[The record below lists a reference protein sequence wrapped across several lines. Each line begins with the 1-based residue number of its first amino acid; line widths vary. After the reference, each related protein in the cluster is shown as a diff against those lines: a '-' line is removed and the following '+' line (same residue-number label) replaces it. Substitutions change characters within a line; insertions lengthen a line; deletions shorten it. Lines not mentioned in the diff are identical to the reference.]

1 VTDLE
6 RSTPMRNQVQLI
18 AYADRLGGTFA
29 GLTELVRGPLAGL
42 FGGIHVLP
50 FFDPIDGADAGF
62 DPNDHREVDPRL
74 GTWEDVGR
82 LGETL
87 PIMADL
93 IVNHVA
99 TGSPQF
105 QDFLTHGDASEH
117 AGLFLTFDRV
127 FPDGAREA
135 DLLALYRPRPGLPL
149 TLVTLGD
156 RSRRIMWTT
165 FTANQLDI
173 DVGSP
178 QGRDYLE
185 RILDNFAANGIRMV
199 RLDAVG
205 YAVKTAGSSS
215 FMTPETFAFIDEL
228 TASAHR
234 RDIEVLVEVH
244 SYWRKQLEIAQRVD
258 WVYDF
263 ALPPL
268 VLHALYSGNAERLRH
283 WFEVRP
289 RNAVTVLDT
298 HDGIGV
304 VDVGPSASN
313 AEHLGLLAAAEI
325 DELVEGIHEHS
336 HGASRLAT
344 GAAASN
350 VDLYQVN
357 CTYFDAL
364 GADPTAYL
372 IARLLQVWVPGVP
385 QIYYVGLLAGHNDV
399 ELLHR
404 TGVGRDINRHHY
416 RRDEI
421 DQALTRPVVQ
431 RLAALLELRNT
442 HPAFDGDWQ
451 LLDAGHEEGRLAMRW
466 TAGEALAELTVDLRT
481 RTYAIRITEA
491 GRVRTVTDLAEL
503 IEQPS

>member
-1 VTDLE
+1 
-6 RSTPMRNQVQLI
+6 MRNQAQLI
-18 AYADRLGGTFA
+18 TYADRLA
-29 GLTELVRGPLAGL
+29 GDLPGLAELLTGPLVGA
-42 FGGIHVLP
+42 FGGVHVLP
-50 FFDPIDGADAGF
+50 FFDPIDGSDAGF
-62 DPNDHREVDPRL
+62 DPVDHREVDHRL
-74 GTWEDVGR
+74 GTWDDVRR
-82 LGETL
+82 LADTH
-87 PIMADL
+87 PVMADL

-105 QDFLTHGDASEH
+105 QDVLMHGDASEH

-173 DVGSP
+173 DVASP

-185 RILDNFAANGIRMV
+185 RILDHFAANGIRMV

-205 YAVKTAGSSS
+205 YAVKTAGTSS

-244 SYWRKQLEIAQRVD
+244 AYWQKQLEIAQRVD

-268 VLHALYSGNAERLRH
+268 VLHALYTGNAERLRH

-313 AEHLGLLAAAEI
+313 AEHLGLLDAAEI

-357 CTYFDAL
+357 CTYYDAL
-364 GADPTAYL
+364 GADATAYL

-416 RRDEI
+416 TREEI

-442 HPAFDGDWQ
+442 HPAFDGDWR
-451 LLDAGHEEGRLAMRW
+451 LLDAGRGEGGLAMRW
-466 TAGEALAELTVDLRT
+466 TAGESHAELTVDLRT
-481 RTYAIRITEA
+481 RTYTMRITEA
-491 GRVRTVTDLAEL
+491 GRVRTVTDLADL